1 MDCPLGLCV
10 YLLERGFRV
19 ETLFV
24 DNFTEPE
31 EVFMKLRSLKP
42 DLKVYSAL
50 NWNMRQKERGWQP
63 EESCGA
69 AGPGGAAGSGSP
81 TGPGSAKIV
90 AIGQRAAYFH
100 DTNYF
105 VDLVNNDGMYG
116 YRGIVRLME
125 LLTGAFREEKDMRRL
140 IQIKGWGCCCG

>member
-1 MDCPLGLCV
+1 MDNLK
-10 YLLERGFRV
+10 EA
-19 ETLFV
+19 
-24 DNFTEPE
+24 E
-31 EVFMKLRSLKP
+31 EVFMKVRSLKP

-63 EESCGA
+63 EESR
-69 AGPGGAAGSGSP
+69 GAAGSDG
-81 TGPGSAKIV
+81 AKIV

-116 YRGIVRLME
+116 YRGIVRLIE
-125 LLTGAFREEKDMRRL
+125 LLKEAFREEKDMRRL
-140 IQIKGWGCCCG
+140 IQIKGWGCSCG